1 MGIEKGWR
9 VWIFTDAEDNNPH
22 SFVSVFG
29 SDRYMHVMTA
39 MTANHVTYDADWWKK
54 VALTGTE

>member
-9 VWIFTDAEDNNPH
+9 VWVYDTSAKDNNPH

-39 MTANHVTYDADWWKK
+39 MTLNHGTFAAAWW
-54 VALTGTE
+54 